1 MLSGALARSRSGI
14 VRALLLVTGLAF
26 FKWLGLGLLS
36 FLGYRHAA
44 ALYLNDES
52 IEFRGER
59 RFLGL
64 PLGGTCHVLPLSAV
78 RRVSLV
84 GRSPVWAVIAALV
97 FLAVTGVIAT
107 TLIVWGISGR
117 EPTWIAFGLLI
128 IALGVLLDAGAYLL
142 VRRDARRSL
151 ATLQVISLTDRLQLG
166 RVPLDA
172 AEEVLDKLRS
182 KARGRWR

>member
-1 MLSGALARSRSGI
+1 M

-26 FKWLGLGLLS
+26 LKWLGRGLLS

-64 PLGGTCHVLPLSAV
+64 PLGGTRHVLPLSAV

-84 GRSPVWAVIAALV
+84 GRSPVWAVIAALA
-97 FLAVTGVIAT
+97 FLALAGAIAT
-107 TLIVWGISGR
+107 VLIVWGISGR

-128 IALGVLLDAGAYLL
+128 IALGVVLDAGAYLL
-142 VRRDARRSL
+142 VRRDAKRAL
-151 ATLQVISLTDRLQLG
+151 AVFQVVTSTDRLRLAK
-166 RVPLDA
+166 VPLDA
-172 AEEVLDKLRS
+172 AEEVLDELRS
-182 KARGRWR
+182 KARARWR